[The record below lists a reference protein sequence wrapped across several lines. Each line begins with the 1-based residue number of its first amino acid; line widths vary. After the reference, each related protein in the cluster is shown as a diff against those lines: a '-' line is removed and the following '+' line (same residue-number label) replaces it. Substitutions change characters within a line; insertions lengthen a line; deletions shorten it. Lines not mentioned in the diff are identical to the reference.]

1 MYLQVRELEV
11 IPLILNQCS
20 LDMLNPCIR
29 DTLASQNNRTK
40 LSLNKLVDITQWS
53 VWTIRNLCEG
63 NPDNQAVIAKLE
75 QRGVANSDVLKEM
88 GSEVVVGDDGR
99 LKVRPTKQ

>member
-1 MYLQVRELEV
+1 M
-11 IPLILNQCS
+11 ILNQCS
-20 LDMLNPCIR
+20 LDMLNPCIH
-29 DTLASQNNRTK
+29 DTFASQNNRTK

-53 VWTIRNLCEG
+53 IWTIRNLCEE